1 MANPV
6 IQIPS
11 TLPTG
16 EDLAKAIRDHPEI
29 LGIPHSKLDCQ
40 AAVEKA
46 LSLVGVVVNYR
57 GSNHMWRDMVTNR
70 MSISEAGSQ
79 IGELLPGM
87 ICFTLKHDGSEV
99 RRGYHDSMGAAV
111 HVGIILDNTNC
122 FQSGIRG
129 TEIIPISQTSF
140 NQVALCKFIS
150 YPDIAYDEEPDD
162 IIDTFNPAITLL
174 PEQIRQLLQEAEDK
188 LYELEDYIKGKDDTK

>member
-11 TLPTG
+11 TFPTG

-46 LSLVGVVVNYR
+46 LSLVGVVVNYK
-57 GSNHMWRDMVTNR
+57 GSNHMWRDMVINR
-70 MSISEAGSQ
+70 LSITDARHDFGQ
-79 IGELLPGM
+79 LLPGM

-99 RRGYHDSMGAAV
+99 QRGYHDNMGAAV
-111 HVGIILDNTNC
+111 HVGIILDNSTC

-140 NQVALCKFIS
+140 NKVAHCRFLY
-150 YPDIAYDEEPDD
+150 YPDLAYDEEPDD
-162 IIDTFNPAITLL
+162 IIDPSHPMDLL
-174 PEQIRQLLQEAEDK
+174 EQIRQLLQEAEDK
-188 LYELEDYIKGKDDTK
+188 LYSLEDYIKGKDGIK

>member
-6 IQIPS
+6 IQVPDVFS
-11 TLPTG
+11 TG

-57 GSNHMWRDMVTNR
+57 GSNHMWREMVTDR
-70 MSISEAGSQ
+70 LSISAAREA

-99 RRGYHDSMGAAV
+99 RRGYHDNMGAAV
-111 HVGIILDNTNC
+111 HVGIILDNDNC

-140 NQVALCKFIS
+140 NQAALCKFLS
-150 YPDIAYDEEPDD
+150 YPELAYDEEPDD
-162 IIDTFNPAITLL
+162 IIDSSHPIELL
-174 PEQIRQLLQEAEDK
+174 EQIRQLLQEAEDK
-188 LYELEDYIKGKDDTK
+188 LYSLEDYIKGKDGIK

>member
-6 IQIPS
+6 IQIPNIF
-11 TLPTG
+11 PTG
-16 EDLAKAIRDHPEI
+16 ADLAKAIRDHPEI

-57 GSNHMWRDMVTNR
+57 GSNHMWREMVTNR

-111 HVGIILDNTNC
+111 HVGIILDSNTC

-140 NQVALCKFIS
+140 NQVSLCKFLS

-162 IIDTFNPAITLL
+162 IIDPSQPIELL
-174 PEQIRQLLQEAEDK
+174 EQLRQLLQDAEDK
-188 LYELEDYIKGKDDTK
+188 LYQLEDYIKGKDGIK